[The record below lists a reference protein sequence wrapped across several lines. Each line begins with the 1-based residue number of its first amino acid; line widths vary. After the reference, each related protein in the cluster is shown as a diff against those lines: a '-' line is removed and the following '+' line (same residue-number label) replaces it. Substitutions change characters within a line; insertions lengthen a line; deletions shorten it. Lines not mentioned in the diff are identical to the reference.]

1 MAGARRTTSS
11 LGGNKVSNLAS
22 CLGQNPANAGPQI
35 PLSAT
40 LPALVLGTAAKAAED
55 TEDFIL
61 EAGIDSGIFLLLG
74 YIFCNL
80 AVH

>member
-35 PLSAT
+35 PLSVT
-40 LPALVLGTAAKAAED
+40 LPALILGAVAKAAED
-55 TEDFIL
+55 TEDTIL
-61 EAGIDSGIFLLLG
+61 EAGINTGLFLLQG
-74 YIFCNL
+74 HIFCNL